1 MSVQRRVGAV
11 TLAASLA
18 AATLFSSASAHS
30 LPARSAAGSPINI
43 GLIVAQTGVGAA
55 TGLYKI
61 NGAKFA
67 VNEINAH
74 GGVSGR
80 PLNLEIVDDQ
90 TTNAGT
96 VSAFQRLVQ
105 AGNITAIIGPIRST
119 EVQAITPYIERQGIP
134 VMMGGTAPK
143 LTHEGDPWV
152 FRTRPN
158 DTYSAE
164 ALSTFVANTL
174 HLKKVAVFHA
184 TDAFGAG
191 GDAQLTTALKGYRLT
206 PVTDQ
211 GYNNHDA
218 DLTTQALAI
227 KKSGADALVSYCT
240 YDEDCVLMARTM
252 HQLGVRVTWAGSPS
266 LTSVT
271 ARRLGGSL
279 LYGTYGATDF
289 AVGQNKVNDAFNK
302 AYQAAYHV
310 QADIYSG
317 YVYDAVTILSTVMR
331 KAGTAPSAIRSGILH
346 IRGYTGVEGLY
357 NFDQNGDGL
366 HQYTI
371 VQNLKGFF
379 YKLRI
384 LSRCQG
390 HFCSF

>member
-1 MSVQRRVGAV
+1 
-11 TLAASLA
+11 
-18 AATLFSSASAHS
+18 
-30 LPARSAAGSPINI
+30 
-43 GLIVAQTGVGAA
+43 
-55 TGLYKI
+55 
-61 NGAKFA
+61 
-67 VNEINAH
+67 
-74 GGVSGR
+74 
-80 PLNLEIVDDQ
+80 LEIVDDQ

-164 ALSTFVANTL
+164 ALSTFVASTL
-174 HLKKVAVFHA
+174 HLKKIAVFHS

-191 GDAQLTTALKGYRLT
+191 GDAQLATALTAYHLT

-227 KKSGADALVSYCT
+227 KKSGADSLVSYCT

-289 AVGQNKVNDAFNK
+289 AVGQNPVNAAFNK

-317 YVYDAVTILSTVMR
+317 YVYDALTILSMVMR
-331 KAGTAPSAIRSGILH
+331 KSGTTPSAIRTGILH
-346 IRGYTGVEGLY
+346 LQGYTGVEGLY

-371 VQNLKGFF
+371 VQNLKGSLHII
-379 YKLRI
+379 KVL
-384 LSRCQG
+384 
-390 HFCSF
+390 HFESHHLQ